1 MSIGGNLSKQ
11 AISNTKLY
19 VPAIIGRQVGEHSS
33 FIRTGSYSDLYKV
46 PFNQIPE
53 AAERKIRENRIFR
66 SMLWFYERFKG
77 KPGLAERTLEL
88 FNKPKNINDRRV
100 HAFKPDAPERIN
112 GFLEANY
119 KPHLEALKTLDE
131 QVAKSWWPKFSFRYS
146 AYKLVRGFAE
156 QMGKDYEK
164 FEKLIPELLASPK
177 EIEIKVIKDLQ
188 EALHRNPAPS
198 RNGQT
203 RLYFEQMKTQRG
215 KLLRDTKEALK
226 ELKAHAGDDSSAILT
241 QLAKDSIQN
250 GQKDTLQLLKEAGAD
265 VHVIAQEAERQGISL
280 KRPII

>member
-11 AISNTKLY
+11 AISNTRLY
-19 VPAIIGRQVGEHSS
+19 IPAIIGRQVGEHSS

-53 AAERKIRENRIFR
+53 AAEKKIRENRVIR
-66 SMLWFYERFKG
+66 STLWLYERVKG
-77 KPGLAERTLEL
+77 KPGLAKRALEL

-112 GFLEANY
+112 AFLEANY

-146 AYKLVRGFAE
+146 AYKLIRGFAE

-164 FEKLIPELLASPK
+164 FEKLIPELLSSPK

-188 EALHRNPAPS
+188 EALHRNPA
-198 RNGQT
+198 
-203 RLYFEQMKTQRG
+203 QRG
-215 KLLRDTKEALK
+215 KLLRETKEALK
-226 ELKAHAGDDSSAILT
+226 ELKVHAGDDSSAILT

-265 VHVIAQEAERQGISL
+265 INVIAQEAEKQDLNL
-280 KRPII
+280 KRPVI